1 VPWGAFYGSVAET
14 NKESQEADGTGLTV
28 KPRIFADCGARMP
41 ERGSFPPLK
50 LRVNNWALS
59 GQALIMTPNKQSA
72 PNEFIGTCDLN
83 DLAEHYKVEVRIVP
97 AEDLDD
103 KTARIKREAEDA
115 KPNHYA
121 LKVHRLPWD

>member
-1 VPWGAFYGSVAET
+1 
-14 NKESQEADGTGLTV
+14 
-28 KPRIFADCGARMP
+28 MP

-115 KPNHYA
+115 KMKRWLTLLLVLATIA
-121 LKVHRLPWD
+121 LCAWSVSMGQGVGEFLKSAVPAVLGYLFGKYKQSGDK